1 MIKSWLRRGGGRQGG
16 KARAWRDKRGNVAI
30 IVALCLPFL
39 LYGACFAI
47 DFANASYVK
56 QRLNQAADT
65 AVLAA
70 TSQSTATAFGGY
82 PSALANGFLYARGLE
97 VFSANS
103 ANLSVAVSPSLSVV
117 AYGTNGVAATLTYS
131 TSVASY
137 FGGLLG
143 YSSLP
148 VNGVAKA
155 AVNPLIYINYYIIVD
170 ISQSM
175 GIGATATDMQTLYNR
190 VVSYGN
196 GSGGETGCVFGCHV
210 KAPGQTYTNEYLAH
224 SVSPKITLRIDSAI
238 AAIQDIINAAS
249 SQAGSN
255 QNIKIGI
262 YTMSKD
268 PVSGN
273 LVNTISAPSYNFS
286 NLLTLAGTI
295 DLGNNTSSGFGD
307 SDFSNQLS
315 TFSSVVSAN
324 GTGASASSPLNYV
337 FIITDGLTDTPN
349 TACTSGHCTSAFA
362 SSFCSTLKTKATVG
376 VIYTTYLP
384 IYNNNNSAYGFEVKY
399 TQLAAPYVA
408 SIPGNLQTC
417 AASTS
422 YYYEASDGPSIT
434 TGMQALFAS
443 SMQTSHITQ

>member
-1 MIKSWLRRGGGRQGG
+1 MIRSWLRRGG
-16 KARAWRDKRGNVAI
+16 WRDRRGNVAI

-39 LYGACFAI
+39 LYGACFTI

-56 QRLNQAADT
+56 QRLDEASDT

-82 PSALANGFLYARGLE
+82 PSALSNGFLFTRGVE
-97 VFSANS
+97 VFASNS
-103 ANLSVAVSPSLSVV
+103 ANLPVSVTPNLSVV
-117 AYGTNGVAATLTYS
+117 AYGTNGVSATLTYS
-131 TSVASY
+131 TRVTSY

-143 YSSLP
+143 YTSLA
-148 VNGVAKA
+148 VNGTATAV
-155 AVNPLIYINYYIIVD
+155 VNPLVYINYYIIVD

-175 GIGATATDMQTLYNR
+175 GIGATASDMQTLYNR
-190 VVSYGN
+190 VVSYSN

-224 SVSPKITLRIDSAI
+224 SVSPKVTLRIDSAI
-238 AAIQDIINAAS
+238 AAIQDIVNAAS
-249 SQAGSN
+249 SEAGSN

-295 DLGNNTSSGFGD
+295 DLGNNVSAGDGD
-307 SDFSNQLS
+307 SDFSDQLS
-315 TFSSVVSAN
+315 TFNGDVPAN
-324 GTGASASSPLNYV
+324 GTGASASSPMNFV

-349 TACTSGHCTSAFA
+349 LACTSGHCTSAFA
-362 SSFCSTLKTKATVG
+362 SSFCSTLQTKATVG

-384 IYNNNNSAYGFEVKY
+384 IYNNNNSANGYETNY
-399 TQLAAPYVA
+399 ATLALPYVS
-408 SIPGNLQTC
+408 SIPGNLQSC
-417 AASTS
+417 ATSSS
-422 YYYEASDGPSIT
+422 YYYQASDGPAIT
-434 TGMQALFAS
+434 TGMEALFAS
-443 SMQTSHITQ
+443 SMQTAHLTH